1 MILAGLAVAAA
12 AYGFGL
18 FRIARA
24 RRRFPL
30 RAVVCFAAGLIA
42 VGAALSPLLDGRAD
56 AALSWHMVQHLVLI
70 SVAAPLL
77 LLGAPLRLGLAALPP
92 RRATPLAAVFRSTP
106 MQALGHPTIA
116 WLIFA
121 AVLYGAHFS
130 PLYELALANPPLHAF
145 EHALYLGAAV
155 LFWTPLLAVAPAPHA
170 PPHTVRLL
178 AIFLALP
185 MNAFLGFAFYVA
197 RHPFYAHYAG
207 RGGAL
212 ADQMNAGALMWIAGG
227 ATLFA
232 TLLWT
237 VADWAA
243 LERRYGSLA
252 DAGTP

>member
-1 MILAGLAVAAA
+1 MILAALAAAAA
-12 AYGFGL
+12 AYALGL
-18 FRIARA
+18 LRIARV
-24 RRRFPL
+24 RRRFPA
-30 RAVVCFAAGLIA
+30 RSIVCFMLGLIA
-42 VGAALSPLLDGRAD
+42 VGAALSPALDERAD
-56 AALSWHMVQHLVLI
+56 AALSWHMVQHLVVLNI
-70 SVAAPLL
+70 AAPLL
-77 LLGAPLRLGLAALPP
+77 LLGAPLRLALAALPP
-92 RRATPLAAVFRSTP
+92 RGATQLAVVFRSTP
-106 MQALGHPTIA
+106 IRALTHPAIA
-116 WLIFA
+116 WLSFA
-121 AVLYGAHFS
+121 AVLYGSHFS
-130 PLYELALANPPLHAF
+130 PLYNLALENPPLHVL
-145 EHALYLGAAV
+145 EHTLYLGAAL

-170 PPHTVRLL
+170 PPHTLRLL

-237 VADWAA
+237 VADWAE